1 MSKDP
6 IWSKPR
12 TLKELAAYYDVDKRT
27 LKKWL
32 SCATLGSLKP
42 ETGRF
47 FSIRQVKVIVA
58 HLGSNEEAFYPDE
71 TITQISAK

>member
-1 MSKDP
+1 MKEP

-12 TLKELAAYYDVDKRT
+12 TLKEMAAYYAVDKRT

-32 SCATLGSLKP
+32 SCATLGSIKP

-58 HLGSNEEAFYPDE
+58 HLGDNEEAFSPDE
-71 TITQISAK
+71 NSTQNNAK